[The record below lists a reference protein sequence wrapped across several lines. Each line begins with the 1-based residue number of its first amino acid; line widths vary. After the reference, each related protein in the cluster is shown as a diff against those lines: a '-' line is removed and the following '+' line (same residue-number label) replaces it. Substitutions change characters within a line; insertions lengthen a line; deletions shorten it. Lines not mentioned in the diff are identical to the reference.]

1 MRKDFYQIL
10 GVDKH
15 CSHEEIKKAYRRL
28 AFQYHPDR
36 NPGNAEAE
44 SKLKEI
50 NEAYEVLGD
59 PEKRARYDSLS
70 QLSDQGIFSD
80 YPFSTSFDSL
90 IEDLFGQVFDVGRQ
104 RARQRGRDLRFD
116 LELDF
121 HEAVF
126 GSEKEI
132 TFPRREVCKGCSG
145 KGASPDGLS
154 TCRTCN
160 GTGAIRYRE
169 GFFSV
174 NRTCVGCSGR
184 GYTITV
190 PCDECGG
197 KGSVTKRR
205 SIKINV
211 PPGVDDGMRLKI
223 RGEGEEAY
231 QYGSN
236 GDLYVYIHVKPHPFL
251 RREGNDVY
259 CEVPVTFIEAALG
272 GQIIIPTLEG
282 KEPFTIPPG
291 TQSGDVFKLKS
302 RGIPKVDKGSR
313 HRGDLYISVKV
324 ETPVNLS
331 GDKGRLLRELLSSDR
346 DDLFPSTSSFVK
358 KVTEYYGK

>member
-70 QLSDQGIFSD
+70 QLSDQGIFAD

-90 IEDLFGQVFDVGRQ
+90 IEDLFGQVFDVGKK
-104 RARQRGRDLRFD
+104 RARRKGRDLRFD

-121 HEAVF
+121 SEAVF
-126 GSEKEI
+126 GAEKEI
-132 TFPRREVCKGCSG
+132 TFPRLEVCKVCLG
-145 KGASPDGLS
+145 KGASAEGVS
-154 TCRTCN
+154 TCLTCH
-160 GTGAIRYRE
+160 GTGAIRYLE

-174 NRTCVGCSGR
+174 SRTCDRCSGR
-184 GYTITV
+184 GYIITV
-190 PCDECGG
+190 PCDECRGEG
-197 KGSVTKRR
+197 FVTRRR
-205 SIKINV
+205 SLKINV
-211 PPGVDDGMRLKI
+211 PPGVDEGMRLKI
-223 RGEGEEAY
+223 RGEGEEVY
-231 QYGSN
+231 PHGSN
-236 GDLYVYIHVKPHPFL
+236 GDLYVYIHVKAHPFF
-251 RREGNDVY
+251 RREGNDIY
-259 CEVPVTFIEAALG
+259 CEVPITFIEAALG

-282 KEPFTIPPG
+282 KELFTIPPG
-291 TQSGDVFKLKS
+291 TQSGDTFKLKS
-302 RGIPKVDKGSR
+302 RGIPNVEKGSR
-313 HRGDLYISVKV
+313 HRGDLFISVKV
-324 ETPVNLS
+324 ETPVNLT
-331 GDKGRLLRELLSSDR
+331 GDKGKLLKELLSSDK
-346 DDLFPSTSSFVK
+346 DNLFPSTSSFVK
-358 KVTEYYGK
+358 RVTEYYGK